1 MDKELE
7 KVKTLL
13 IKLDLEYQAKQDK
26 LNAQGYAALMD
37 FPNDYKKF
45 NTINVLDV
53 LNKLKDKL
61 NSQEIDLSDADCLIH
76 ELDKELK
83 IAEKALELACKS
95 MSGKCSYC
103 IYANEPQCPPNHH
116 CSNLV
121 MQYFK
126 EEAKEIV
133 KLGKEN

>member
-45 NTINVLDV
+45 NTINALDV

-61 NSQEIDLSDADCLIH
+61 TSQEIDLSDADCLIH
-76 ELDKELK
+76 ELDKDLK
-83 IAEKALELACKS
+83 IAEKTLELLEDKNNYY
-95 MSGKCSYC
+95 KFV
-103 IYANEPQCPPNHH
+103 NENTETI
-116 CSNLV
+116 NIDLA
-121 MQYFK
+121 K
-126 EEAKEIV
+126 NEAKEIV